1 MKNYHKH
8 LNLDERH
15 NIEQLLKQHYSF
27 KAIADFL
34 GKDPTTISKEV
45 RKNISILK
53 SGSFGRTH
61 NACLHNQSCNAF
73 KLCKH
78 LDCKRQYCRMCKHCN
93 DVCPDFIEIHCPKLE
108 KPPYVCNGCE
118 SKPKC
123 NLRKRY
129 YDGTKAHMSYLER
142 LRESRSGVSISVEE
156 AQALNKLLKPL
167 IENGHSLHHIVS
179 NNPDCFNV
187 SLRTLYSY
195 IELRALDDIKNIDLL
210 RKVKYKPRKKASEH
224 KVDRKCRID
233 RTYED
238 YKVFLKNNPDC
249 HVVQIDSV
257 EGVKGG
263 KVILTI
269 FFPSC
274 GLQLAFLRESNT
286 SASVTAVFQSLY
298 DILGK
303 EVYASLFQVILAD
316 NGSEFSNPSALE
328 NMGGTPVSRVFYT
341 DPSSPDQKGA
351 CEKNHVE
358 IRRVLPKGTSFNN
371 LTQDTLDIVMSNVNC
386 YTRKKLNNKSPHQS
400 FSFLYGRDILPK
412 LGLHYID
419 PNEVILTPKL
429 LKLL

>member
-1 MKNYHKH
+1 
-8 LNLDERH
+8 
-15 NIEQLLKQHYSF
+15 
-27 KAIADFL
+27 
-34 GKDPTTISKEV
+34 
-45 RKNISILK
+45 
-53 SGSFGRTH
+53 
-61 NACLHNQSCNAF
+61 
-73 KLCKH
+73 
-78 LDCKRQYCRMCKHCN
+78 
-93 DVCPDFIEIHCPKLE
+93 
-108 KPPYVCNGCE
+108 
-118 SKPKC
+118 
-123 NLRKRY
+123 
-129 YDGTKAHMSYLER
+129 MSYLER
-142 LRESRSGVSISVEE
+142 LKESRSGVSISVEE

-238 YKVFLKNNPDC
+238 YKLFLKNNPDC

-328 NMGGTPVSRVFYT
+328 NMGGTHVSRVFYT

-358 IRRVLPKGTSFNN
+358 IRRVLPKKTSFNN

-412 LGLHYID
+412 LGLHYVE
-419 PNEVILTPKL
+419 PNDVILTPKL
-429 LKLL
+429 LKIL